1 MSKEKILNQT
11 NPLRKK
17 YPFDKKD
24 KYRIILKDSAG
35 ASMVLCKGLPY
46 VSCRILIKN
55 IEDFVAKHEVKING
69 KFCII
74 R

>member
-1 MSKEKILNQT
+1 MTKIPNQV
-11 NPLRKK
+11 NPPRKK
-17 YPFDKKD
+17 YPFAKDDKF
-24 KYRIILKDSAG
+24 RIILKDKSE

>member
-1 MSKEKILNQT
+1 MKKIPNQV
-11 NPLRKK
+11 NPPRKK
-17 YPFDKKD
+17 YPFAKDDKF
-24 KYRIILKDSAG
+24 RIILKDKSE

-55 IEDFVAKHEVKING
+55 IEDFMAKHEVTING

>member
-1 MSKEKILNQT
+1 MKKILNQS
-11 NPLRKK
+11 NPPRKK
-17 YPFDKKD
+17 NPFAKDDKW
-24 KYRIILKDSAG
+24 RIILKDNSE

-55 IEDFVAKHEVKING
+55 IEDFVTKHEVKING